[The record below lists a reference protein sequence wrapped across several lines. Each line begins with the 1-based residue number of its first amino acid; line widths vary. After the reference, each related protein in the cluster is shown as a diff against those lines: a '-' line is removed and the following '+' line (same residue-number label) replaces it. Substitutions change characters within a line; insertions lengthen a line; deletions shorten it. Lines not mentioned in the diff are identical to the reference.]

1 MNTTPQKD
9 LSSTPFND
17 FLLITLGYYIPEK
30 EHMEADIKSLD
41 LGNLEYGYFG
51 TWISKTWNLEQGTF
65 QKVRLGKFGIWRNH
79 RLKDPRIVHKL
90 AWEIWSV
97 KGI

>member
-1 MNTTPQKD
+1 MD
-9 LSSTPFND
+9 ILEHG
-17 FLLITLGYYIPEK
+17 FLKLGFWNK
-30 EHMEADIKSLD
+30 EH
-41 LGNLEYGYFG
+41 F
-51 TWISKTWNLEQGTF
+51 KT
-65 QKVRLGKFGIWRNH
+65 RLGKFGIWRNH